1 MKLFKIGY
9 ALTGFLLA
17 ACTAFTGSYGLSK
30 TDREIY
36 RRALSLESDM
46 EKMGFSEFSLAD
58 YKVRFY
64 NGNCDYVVEGENISK
79 EDAVLDVFAGTV
91 WEVEGEYQVLIPTYE
106 KFSSL
111 FDMLGAAGTVSQ
123 SMSEGTMAF
132 TEESYSENA
141 HVATIWHE
149 AFHAWQTNRWQD
161 EIDALMKRVNLS
173 AEDNREDIIVRE
185 ADENPKAAA
194 LFEEEM
200 VLLAKAY
207 EGEGE
212 EKKEYILKALSLAEM
227 RREILP
233 DSANAMEFYLENL
246 EGSARYVESLA
257 YRSLE
262 GDKAWEEHYMGEFSY
277 EKGSGKYYQ
286 MGMLKGLLLDQTGVL
301 LDVMMPGMDGFSVLR
316 KIREISKIPA
326 LMMTARTEDYDKILG
341 LELGAD
347 DYITKPYNP
356 LEVMARI
363 KAQLRRCYDYQEE
376 KKGEGEILKAFGL
389 ELNLR
394 ECSLKK
400 QGREIALTKTEF
412 KILELLMKSPGRI
425 YTKQQIFEYSWEE
438 PFMGDEG
445 TVMVHISNLRN
456 KIEDEP
462 KKPEMIRTVKGLG
475 YRFEK
480 EQL

>member
-106 KFSSL
+106 KFSAL

-123 SMSEGTMAF
+123 GMSEGTMAF

-200 VLLAKAY
+200 VLLEKAY

-212 EKKEYILKALSLAEM
+212 EKKEYILKALSLAEK

-246 EGSARYVESLA
+246 EGSARYVESFA

-286 MGMLKGLLLDQTGVL
+286 MGMLKGLLLDQTGEGWQEKFSL
-301 LDVMMPGMDGFSVLR
+301 EEGFDG
-316 KIREISKIPA
+316 A
-326 LMMTARTEDYDKILG
+326 LKG
-341 LELGAD
+341 
-347 DYITKPYNP
+347 
-356 LEVMARI
+356 V
-363 KAQLRRCYDYQEE
+363 CQEE
-376 KKGEGEILKAFGL
+376 
-389 ELNLR
+389 
-394 ECSLKK
+394 
-400 QGREIALTKTEF
+400 
-412 KILELLMKSPGRI
+412 
-425 YTKQQIFEYSWEE
+425 
-438 PFMGDEG
+438 
-445 TVMVHISNLRN
+445 
-456 KIEDEP
+456 
-462 KKPEMIRTVKGLG
+462 
-475 YRFEK
+475 
-480 EQL
+480 